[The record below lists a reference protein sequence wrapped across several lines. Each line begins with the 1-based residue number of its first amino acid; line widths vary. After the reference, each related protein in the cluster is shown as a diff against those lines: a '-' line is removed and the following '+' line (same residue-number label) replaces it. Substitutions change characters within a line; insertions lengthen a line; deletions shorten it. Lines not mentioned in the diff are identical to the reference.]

1 MTILTV
7 SHFGTFAN
15 FKHYYLY
22 YIKVHLHEEF
32 PDAVSY
38 NRLVEL
44 ESKVFFKFMS
54 FLRLYA
60 FGRCTG
66 ISFVDSTMILVC
78 YNLTRYSRDM
88 PRMEKEPWNGVMVS
102 NCISH
107 VTTVEKSLHSVLQW
121 RMWTTEIL
129 KYGMC
134 LPKSCMADCLWI
146 GDIYSQNSLPRF
158 SMTRYILLRESKST

>member
-38 NRLVEL
+38 NRLVEKARC
-44 ESKVFFKFMS
+44 SSTMS

-78 YNLTRYSRDM
+78 YNLRWYANKVFKGYATDG
-88 PRMEKEPWNGVMVS
+88 KGTWNGVMVS

-107 VTTVEKSLHSVLQW
+107 VTTVEKSLTFCLTMANVDDRNPEVWNVLAKK
-121 RMWTTEIL
+121 L
-129 KYGMC
+129 YGRLFVDRGYIAKTLC
-134 LPKSCMADCLWI
+134 LAF
-146 GDIYSQNSLPRF
+146 Q
-158 SMTRYILLRESKST
+158 

>member
-78 YNLTRYSRDM
+78 YNLRWYANKVFKGYATDGKVT
-88 PRMEKEPWNGVMVS
+88 MEWCHGFKLHITCNDRGEIITFCLTMANVDDRNPEVWNVLAKE
-102 NCISH
+102 
-107 VTTVEKSLHSVLQW
+107 L
-121 RMWTTEIL
+121 
-129 KYGMC
+129 YGR
-134 LPKSCMADCLWI
+134 LFVDR
-146 GDIYSQNSLPRF
+146 G
-158 SMTRYILLRESKST
+158 YI